1 MSRTKKM
8 LWNTALLT
16 ATALLM
22 RGVGMAFQVWLT
34 RKIGASGI
42 GLFQLIMSVSM
53 LAATFAISGIRFAA
67 TRLVSME
74 LGANNES
81 GVAAAMKR
89 CIVYALCF
97 GAAASVALW
106 FGAPLISSKWIG
118 DARTELSL
126 RVLSCSL
133 LPFALTAVLEGYF
146 TAVCRVIKSASVN
159 IIEQFIRIGVIVL
172 ALSASANHSLEA
184 SCAIIVAGGVV
195 GEITSF
201 FMLLI
206 LYLAERRKMKIRRR
220 AADAVGMTRRMFGIA
235 LPLAV
240 SAYARTALNTLQ
252 HMLVPRGFR
261 KSGASADKALA
272 DYGTVHGMALP
283 IIMFPSA
290 VFTSF
295 AELIVPELTDAQ
307 VRGEWT
313 KINMLVR
320 KSLTYCLLFSVAMM
334 TLMIGLSD
342 NLGMWIYKSAEIGKF
357 LRILAWLMPVMY
369 LDSVTDGI
377 MRGLGEQ
384 VYVMGVNI
392 ADSLVSVVLVWFL
405 LPRYGVAG
413 YLFMVAFTEIFNFAA
428 SILRLFYVL
437 KKPQSQVD
445 IEFTDPKAAPYTSGS
460 SRRVLSSIRRAFRTR
475 LFRRP

>member
-1 MSRTKKM
+1 
-8 LWNTALLT
+8 
-16 ATALLM
+16 
-22 RGVGMAFQVWLT
+22 
-34 RKIGASGI
+34 
-42 GLFQLIMSVSM
+42 
-53 LAATFAISGIRFAA
+53 
-67 TRLVSME
+67 
-74 LGANNES
+74 
-81 GVAAAMKR
+81 
-89 CIVYALCF
+89 
-97 GAAASVALW
+97 
-106 FGAPLISSKWIG
+106 
-118 DARTELSL
+118 
-126 RVLSCSL
+126 
-133 LPFALTAVLEGYF
+133 
-146 TAVCRVIKSASVN
+146 VN

-172 ALSASANHSLEA
+172 ALSSAANHSLEA
-184 SCAIIVAGGVV
+184 SCAINDAGGVV
-195 GEITSF
+195 GEIVSF
-201 FMLLI
+201 FMLLV
-206 LYLAERRKMKIRRR
+206 LYLAERRKMKIRRQ
-220 AADAVGMTRRMFGIA
+220 AADAAGMTRRMFGIA

-307 VRGEWT
+307 VRGEWA
-313 KINMLVR
+313 KIKMLVR

-342 NLGMWIYKSAEIGKF
+342 NLGMWIYKNAEIGKF

-392 ADSLVSVVLVWFL
+392 ADSLVSVILVWFL

-413 YLFMVAFTEIFNFAA
+413 YLFMVAFTEVFNFAA

-437 KKPQSQVD
+437 KKPQSKVD
-445 IEFTDPKAAPYTSGS
+445 IEFTGPAAAPYTSGS
-460 SRRVLSSIRRAFRTR
+460 SRRALPSIRRAFRTR